1 MPEGHDNAKSRYR
14 ESEDGRTLKPLE
26 CYPNDL
32 TAAIRRV
39 IGFSEADA
47 TECGDARD
55 VLARLEEVHAELDAL
70 ADRFKK
76 R

>member
-1 MPEGHDNAKSRYR
+1 MLPERP
-14 ESEDGRTLKPLE
+14 DGG
-26 CYPNDL
+26 
-32 TAAIRRV
+32 RV

-70 ADRFKK
+70 ADRFKEVEL
-76 R
+76 